1 MALRITK
8 DMDIMYFS
16 SDEEFADFCIAPYAV
31 VKETSNGTLCVEG
44 EYSKDYIEC
53 VEEGYSFIIRDED
66 SKVYDRQCVCKR
78 VPVIHN
84 GVNIGRDTL
93 VQLSVQN
100 LKPYFE
106 RKRKN
111 N

>member
-8 DMDIMYFS
+8 DMYIMYFS
-16 SDEEFADFCIAPYAV
+16 SDEEFTDFCIAPYAE
-31 VKETSNGTLCVEG
+31 VKETSDGTLYVEG
-44 EYSKDYIEC
+44 EYSKDYIESI
-53 VEEGYSFIIRDED
+53 EDGYSFIIRDED
-66 SKVYDRQCVCKR
+66 SKVYERRCVCKR
-78 VPVIHN
+78 VPVIHK

>member
-16 SDEEFADFCIAPYAV
+16 SDEEFTDFCIAPYAE
-31 VKETSNGTLCVEG
+31 VKETSDGTLCVKG
-44 EYSKDYIEC
+44 EYSKAYIESI
-53 VEEGYSFIIRDED
+53 EEGYSFIIRDED